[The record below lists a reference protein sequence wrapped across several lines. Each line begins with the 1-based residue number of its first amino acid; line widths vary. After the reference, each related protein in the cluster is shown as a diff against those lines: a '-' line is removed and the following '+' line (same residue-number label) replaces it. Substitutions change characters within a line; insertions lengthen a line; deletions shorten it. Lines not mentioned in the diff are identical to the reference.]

1 MESRAVVPSAVGEW
15 VIEGDAHG
23 IDRIYLA
30 QLPLHTNATPP
41 APPVRSAARQLREY
55 FAGKRREFDLDL
67 HLVGTAFQ
75 QTVWTQLT
83 TIPFGLVC
91 SYGDV
96 ALAIDHPH
104 AYRAVGN
111 ANAKN
116 PWAIV
121 VPCHRVVASK
131 SIGGYGG
138 RLDVKR
144 FLLRLEG
151 VRDYDEVSAT
161 GSPASLG

>member
-1 MESRAVVPSAVGEW
+1 MTSRVVVASAVGEW
-15 VIEGDAHG
+15 VVEGDAHG
-23 IDRIYLA
+23 IERIYLA
-30 QLPLHTNATPP
+30 QFALRGASTPP
-41 APPVRSAARQLREY
+41 ARAVTGAARQLGEY
-55 FAGKRREFDLDL
+55 FAGGRREFDIDL
-67 HLVGTAFQ
+67 HLVGTPFQ

-83 TIPFGLVC
+83 TIPFGQVR

-96 ALAIDHPH
+96 AIAIAHPH

-121 VPCHRVVASK
+121 VPCHRVVASNG
-131 SIGGYGG
+131 IGGYGG

-144 FLLRLEG
+144 FLLQLEG
-151 VRDYDEVSAT
+151 VRDYDEVSRFA
-161 GSPASLG
+161 PRRR